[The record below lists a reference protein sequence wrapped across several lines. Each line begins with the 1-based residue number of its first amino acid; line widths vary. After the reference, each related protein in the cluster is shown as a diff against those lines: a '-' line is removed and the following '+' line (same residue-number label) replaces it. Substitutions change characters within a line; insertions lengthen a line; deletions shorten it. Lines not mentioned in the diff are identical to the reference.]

1 MDSKIQKEL
10 IEQYSFYEI
19 RDLLCE
25 CVRKHMDELDTD
37 KVYELCNKIKR
48 LMEEQSRTQL
58 IVRSANIYR
67 DSWDDDDDDDVN
79 YEEDIDEDTYMDYNM
94 DSDTRL
100 VSYDCGGY
108 SRALQLAGVVI
119 EDDEL
124 LLYLIEVEMS
134 YKGDNDRDCY
144 KVSVEDFIDDKRNW
158 WWAYNMPECIFNPIE
173 ALEYYVYLLTD
184 KESPLF
190 EEN

>member
-1 MDSKIQKEL
+1 MDSKIKKEL

-25 CVRKHMDELDTD
+25 CVRKHMNEIDTD
-37 KVYELCNKIKR
+37 KVYELCDKIKQ

-58 IVRSANIYR
+58 ILKSADIYR
-67 DSWDDDDDDDVN
+67 DSLDDDDDDDDVN
-79 YEEDIDEDTYMDYNM
+79 YEEDIDEDIYCDYSMDCE
-94 DSDTRL
+94 TRL

-108 SRALQLAGVVI
+108 SRALQLGGVVI
-119 EDDEL
+119 EDDEMF
-124 LLYLIEVEMS
+124 LYLIEVEMS
-134 YKGDNDRDCY
+134 NKGNDDRECY
-144 KVSVEDFIDDKRNW
+144 VESIKDFMNERNW
-158 WWAYNMPECIFNPIE
+158 WWSNNMPEVMFRPIE